1 MPQWLVVSIVVS
13 IVLTVVVNLVLWL
26 FPGAG
31 RRMSDSFGR
40 LAQDADRRADVLD
53 DEQGGDPRVRVIVPW
68 KAMLIGSI
76 VLTVAL
82 NLLLLLSR

>member
-1 MPQWLVVSIVVS
+1 MPQWLVASIVLS

-31 RRMSDSFGR
+31 RRVANGFGR
-40 LAQDADRRADVLD
+40 LTDDADRRASGPADSHVH
-53 DEQGGDPRVRVIVPW
+53 VFVPW

-76 VLTVAL
+76 VLTVVL
-82 NLLLLLSR
+82 NVVLLLWR